1 MSAENQ
7 INVKF
12 RTQFIGSD
20 TPDKKV
26 LILGNSITYH
36 GEKADIGWHG
46 NWGMAASNPENNYVH
61 LLYKKSKELC
71 SKVQF
76 CVVQI
81 SSLEADFCNIEL
93 MKEYEIIKNYAPDI
107 VVLRFGENIKSGK
120 YDLTK
125 LNQSY
130 DYFVKNYLVSS
141 KAYLIFTTCFWENGF
156 VDEMIRKC
164 CGIFGGELIE
174 LGDLGEDDSMKAIG
188 KFEHSGVQNHP
199 GDLGMKNIADRIYGV
214 MKKIFRLLQKEKT
227 NVFC

>member
-1 MSAENQ
+1 MNSIEKNTVSAENQ

-12 RTQFIGSD
+12 RVQFIGSD

-36 GEKADIGWHG
+36 GEKADIGWDG
-46 NWGMAASNPENNYVH
+46 NWGMAASKAENDYIH
-61 LLYKKSKELC
+61 ILFEKSRILC
-71 SKVQF
+71 PKVQF
-76 CVVQI
+76 CVAQVA
-81 SSLEADFCNIEL
+81 SLEADFCNGEL

-107 VVLRFGENIKSGK
+107 VVMRFGENIKPQK

-125 LNQSY
+125 LEQSY
-130 DYFVKNYLVSS
+130 NSFVKNYLVSN
-141 KAYLIFTTCFWENGF
+141 KTHLIFTTCFWKKEI
-156 VDEMIRKC
+156 VDDMIRKSC
-164 CGIFGGELIE
+164 VIFGGELIE

-214 MKKIFRLLQKEKT
+214 MKKFL
-227 NVFC
+227 